1 MPDILERLVS
11 QLQAKGMS
19 KAQAFAVA
27 TKKLQQSGSLKPG
40 TQELTTR
47 GKARSA
53 MGAAGRAKDRAA
65 KSSGHKAKDYTY
77 NQLKNTA
84 RLKPKAK

>member
-11 QLQAKGMS
+11 QLQVKGMS

-40 TQELTTR
+40 SAALTAQ
-47 GKARSA
+47 GKKRSA

-65 KSSGHKAKDYTY
+65 KTTGRKASDYTY

-84 RLKPKAK
+84 RLKK

>member
-11 QLQAKGMS
+11 QLRAKGKDKKS
-19 KAQAFAVA
+19 AYAIA
-27 TKKLQQSGSLKPG
+27 TSTLQKSGSLKAG
-40 TQELTTR
+40 SQQLTAK
-47 GKARSA
+47 GKQRSA

-65 KSSGHKAKDYTY
+65 EASGRNASEYKY

-84 RLKPKAK
+84 RLKNGR

>member
-1 MPDILERLVS
+1 MPDILGRLVS

-19 KAQAFAVA
+19 KAKAFAVA
-27 TKKLQQSGSLKPG
+27 TSQLQKSGSLKPG
-40 TQELTTR
+40 SDQLTSK
-47 GKARSA
+47 GKKRSA

-65 KSSGHKAKDYTY
+65 KLSGKKPSSYTY

-84 RLKPKAK
+84 RLKK